1 MKKNIYV
8 VPAIE
13 VVKIQQATALLIGS
27 VFDDPASNS
36 LDVLSRE
43 AEFSD
48 ELLDAGELF
57 EE

>member
-8 VPAIE
+8 VPTIM
-13 VVKIQQATALLIGS
+13 VVKIQQKTALLIGS
-27 VFDDPASNS
+27 VFDDPASSGNA
-36 LDVLSRE
+36 VLGRE

-48 ELLDAGELF
+48 WN

>member
-8 VPAIE
+8 APTIM
-13 VVKIQQATALLIGS
+13 VVKIQQSTALLLGS
-27 VFDDPASNS
+27 DVYSTPADGSS
-36 LDVLSRE
+36 ILGRE

-48 ELLDAGELF
+48 WN